1 MLSGRG
7 PVSEWTGGLHPAA
20 AQSINTGALELSVS
34 ATNPDF
40 RLDDL
45 LSALQDMN
53 MPHNQG

>member
-7 PVSEWTGGLHPAA
+7 PMSEWTGGLHPAA
-20 AQSINTGALELSVS
+20 AQSINTGALELSAG

-45 LSALQDMN
+45 LSALQHVN
-53 MPHNQG
+53 MPHN